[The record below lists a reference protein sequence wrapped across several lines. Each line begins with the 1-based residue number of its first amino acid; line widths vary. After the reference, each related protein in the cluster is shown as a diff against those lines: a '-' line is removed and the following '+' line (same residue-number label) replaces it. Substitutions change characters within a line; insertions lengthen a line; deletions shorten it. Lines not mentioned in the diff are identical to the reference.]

1 MGRKPNPLLV
11 EYFTRGKKINERS
24 NRYEHTCKLCGEFF
38 PKGRIEYLL
47 GHLTKKCVGLSLAD
61 RTKIVLR
68 AHDLADPST
77 ELTAKALT
85 TEEPHPSEEVPLN
98 LPFSPSRP
106 QNFNALNVLAEASRQ
121 VGGDKQGQGQ
131 NQDQGQTAPLDP
143 QLAHD
148 SFERQFLETSDDGM
162 NMRNNG
168 MSHNRSFD

>member
-1 MGRKPNPLLV
+1 M

-24 NRYEHTCKLCGEFF
+24 NRYEHTCKICGEFF

-61 RTKIVLR
+61 KTKIVLR
-68 AHDLADPST
+68 AHDLADPNA
-77 ELTAKALT
+77 EITANALA
-85 TEEPHPSEEVPLN
+85 TEEQHPSEESPLN

-131 NQDQGQTAPLDP
+131 GQNQHQDHGQTAPLDP
-143 QLAHD
+143 QLAQD
-148 SFERQFLETSDDGM
+148 SFERQLLETPDNGM
-162 NMRNNG
+162 GMRNNSTPRNILFG
-168 MSHNRSFD
+168 